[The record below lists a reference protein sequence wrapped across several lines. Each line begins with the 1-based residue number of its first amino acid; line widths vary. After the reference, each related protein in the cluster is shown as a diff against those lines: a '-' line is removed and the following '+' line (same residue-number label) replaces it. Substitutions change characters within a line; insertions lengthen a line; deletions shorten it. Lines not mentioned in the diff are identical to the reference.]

1 METLELYSHKEPKD
15 KKRSI
20 RDKYKRRLKNLAF
33 MLDEYIMHA
42 EERLNEKK
50 AGKIRNKKETQELLQ
65 KCTELR
71 NIIQI
76 APIGMLD
83 DTELTKQEIKELTE
97 KLGLN

>member
-1 METLELYSHKEPKD
+1 METLELFLHKEPKD

-71 NIIQI
+71 KII
-76 APIGMLD
+76 PITPMSISND
-83 DTELTKQEIKELTE
+83 IELTEQEIE